1 MMDSSTFKRF
11 TATLDNILENQEDV
25 DLTAAGKHQVLH
37 KFLTS
42 VEVLSWKIQH
52 DSMITLCPQTDDDE
66 IPEELLL
73 GKHQLSELGSDSA
86 KIKAMGIFNKVKR
99 ACLCAVTQLHSGSK

>member
-42 VEVLSWKIQH
+42 VEVLS
-52 DSMITLCPQTDDDE
+52 
-66 IPEELLL
+66 
-73 GKHQLSELGSDSA
+73 
-86 KIKAMGIFNKVKR
+86 
-99 ACLCAVTQLHSGSK
+99 